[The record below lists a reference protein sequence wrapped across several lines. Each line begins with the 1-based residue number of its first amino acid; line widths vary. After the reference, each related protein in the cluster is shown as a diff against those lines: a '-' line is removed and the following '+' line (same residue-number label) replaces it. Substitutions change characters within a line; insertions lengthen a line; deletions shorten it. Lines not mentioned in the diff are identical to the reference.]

1 MQTRACLFEFTQ
13 LTNKIYLFFEKAANI
28 RNGAV
33 KKPAPGIL
41 FLIVSRHADGKC
53 FQKQKYPAV
62 ENYMYSHNVALI
74 HSFENMFYGFE

>member
-1 MQTRACLFEFTQ
+1 MVFNLFVDCVTVK
-13 LTNKIYLFFEKAANI
+13 TIYKKP
-28 RNGAV
+28 GA

-53 FQKQKYPAV
+53 FQKLKYPAV
-62 ENYMYSHNVALI
+62 ENYMYSHNVALS